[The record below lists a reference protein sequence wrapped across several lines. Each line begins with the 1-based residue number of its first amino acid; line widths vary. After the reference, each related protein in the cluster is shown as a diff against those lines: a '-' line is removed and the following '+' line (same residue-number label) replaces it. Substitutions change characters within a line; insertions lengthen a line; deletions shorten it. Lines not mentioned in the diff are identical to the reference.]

1 MQLASQRLVYFLF
14 IHISFKSNGFE
25 VFPKTSKRIHHL
37 FFETQPFN
45 KKLEFHF
52 VVTFRDF
59 LTTETLEI
67 PPPPK

>member
-1 MQLASQRLVYFLF
+1 MQLASQKLVYFLF
-14 IHISFKSNGFE
+14 IHISFKNNGFE

-37 FFETQPFN
+37 FFETQQPFN
-45 KKLEFHF
+45 KLEFHF

-67 PPPPK
+67 QPPK

>member
-67 PPPPK
+67 QPPK